1 MVSVGS
7 ARIGQDFCLIAG
19 PCAVESALQ
28 MQGVARAVKA
38 AGGQILRGGAYK
50 PRTSPYTFQG
60 FGAPAL
66 NLLAQTGKEVG
77 LPTVAEIIDP
87 VQLPEFEQVDM
98 LQVGARNMQ
107 NYALLRALGA
117 QKKPVLMKRAVGAS
131 VEELLQSAE
140 YILAGGNPNVVLCER
155 GIRTFS
161 QTSRATLDIGAVVQ
175 LKKMTHLPVIVDPS
189 HAAGSAEL
197 VAPLALAAAAAG
209 ADGLMLEV
217 HDRPAVAL
225 SDAAQSL
232 SCTAFAELAEK
243 LMRMRDAL
251 EL

>member
-1 MVSVGS
+1 
-7 ARIGQDFCLIAG
+7 
-19 PCAVESALQ
+19 
-28 MQGVARAVKA
+28 
-38 AGGQILRGGAYK
+38 
-50 PRTSPYTFQG
+50 
-60 FGAPAL
+60 
-66 NLLAQTGKEVG
+66 
-77 LPTVAEIIDP
+77 
-87 VQLPEFEQVDM
+87 
-98 LQVGARNMQ
+98 MQ